1 MLMKP
6 EKIAFEYANDVVD
19 YVSRGMV
26 PSRKNFEKI
35 INKVK
40 NPDEDDSITTNEV
53 YIPKKIFINY
63 DKDTMDITM
72 RRVYE
77 NRVRNRNIG
86 IGIIGAM
93 VLGLLI
99 GGIASRSNDH
109 EDNRLDDKYDEDN
122 IRHLID

>member
-1 MLMKP
+1 MKP
-6 EKIAFEYANDVVD
+6 EKIAFEYASDVVD

-26 PSRKNFEKI
+26 PTKKNFEKV

-40 NPDEDDSITTNEV
+40 NPDEDDPTTTNEV
-53 YIPKKIFINY
+53 YIPSRIFINC
-63 DKDTMDITM
+63 DKDTMDIAL

-93 VLGLLI
+93 AIGLLI
-99 GGIASRSNDH
+99 GGIASRSKDH
-109 EDNRLDDKYDEDN
+109 EENNRLDDEYDDDD
-122 IRHLID
+122 IDYLID